1 MGFIQN
7 KVSVIDYGHL
17 KNQSIKSLF
26 YFFILLLVTYLS
38 IHSAHALEPLQ
49 KASVNKVIQA
59 FKQNNR
65 AAISKMVSYPLFRQA
80 PLAPVNSEREFL
92 NRFDEIF
99 DQRLLNTI
107 IYSDMNTDWDHIGWK
122 GVILNN
128 GIVALDPDGD
138 ITEVNYHSS
147 REQALVERY
156 YSDRMVSQ
164 RAKGRRALHRSVTNY
179 NQAVIELTTKR
190 FHIRVDKI
198 DNGNLRYASWP
209 MDKQLSDP
217 PDLII
222 TNGRLVKFS
231 GRNQR
236 YIFDNGSYSYQ
247 LNVNSS
253 NNRNTGSLEVL
264 KDGKSWIREEALRV
278 TSR

>member
-1 MGFIQN
+1 
-7 KVSVIDYGHL
+7 
-17 KNQSIKSLF
+17 
-26 YFFILLLVTYLS
+26 
-38 IHSAHALEPLQ
+38 
-49 KASVNKVIQA
+49 
-59 FKQNNR
+59 
-65 AAISKMVSYPLFRQA
+65 
-80 PLAPVNSEREFL
+80 
-92 NRFDEIF
+92 
-99 DQRLLNTI
+99 
-107 IYSDMNTDWDHIGWK
+107 
-122 GVILNN
+122 
-128 GIVALDPDGD
+128 
-138 ITEVNYHSS
+138 
-147 REQALVERY
+147 
-156 YSDRMVSQ
+156 
-164 RAKGRRALHRSVTNY
+164 
-179 NQAVIELTTKR
+179 
-190 FHIRVDKI
+190 
-198 DNGNLRYASWP
+198 